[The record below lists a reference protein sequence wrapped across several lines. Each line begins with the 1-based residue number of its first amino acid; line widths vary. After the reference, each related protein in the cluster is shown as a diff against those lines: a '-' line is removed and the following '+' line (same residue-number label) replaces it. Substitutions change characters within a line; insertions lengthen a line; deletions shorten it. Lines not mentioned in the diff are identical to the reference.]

1 MSQSDPYWPLHGL
14 FRLVLPLTRPRK
26 IVAVLKTHDK
36 GAQAAPK
43 EEKWKPIEKTRLKLF
58 ANLPLWRCAWREG
71 MSEQL
76 EEVISDL
83 LAEAL
88 VEDFLSNPP
97 KEEESVAEV
106 AVAKG

>member
-1 MSQSDPYWPLHGL
+1 
-14 FRLVLPLTRPRK
+14 
-26 IVAVLKTHDK
+26 
-36 GAQAAPK
+36 
-43 EEKWKPIEKTRLKLF
+43 
-58 ANLPLWRCAWREG
+58 

-97 KEEESVAEV
+97 KEEDCVEEV
-106 AVAKG
+106 AVTKG

>member
-1 MSQSDPYWPLHGL
+1 
-14 FRLVLPLTRPRK
+14 
-26 IVAVLKTHDK
+26 
-36 GAQAAPK
+36 
-43 EEKWKPIEKTRLKLF
+43 
-58 ANLPLWRCAWREG
+58 

-76 EEVISDL
+76 EEMISDL

-97 KEEESVAEV
+97 KEVESVAEV